1 MIDQYTPVS
10 LAHITEQMRLDNV
23 GVTKQYLKNNLKDTI
38 EYLVHQGI
46 LIQEYRWRCS
56 YCGNENG
63 LTLDT
68 IKLDNNC
75 SICNK
80 LHKTPIDMEWKYKVA
95 PFITSA
101 LIEQNGLT
109 VLWAI
114 DHLMD
119 VFRSQ
124 QAFYLPE
131 VNLFKNR
138 EGNDNNE
145 IDFLAVI
152 DGKFIAAE
160 VKLSAASFVDN
171 PNEVTSFID
180 EIQRLSPDIAFL
192 ICEQYCQQQADI
204 DEYKGKLEE
213 VIANIHET
221 IPDIEVKVIVASEVD
236 GFNSVPI
243 ELGPY
248 GERTSAFFDRLAE

>member
-1 MIDQYTPVS
+1 
-10 LAHITEQMRLDNV
+10 
-23 GVTKQYLKNNLKDTI
+23 
-38 EYLVHQGI
+38 
-46 LIQEYRWRCS
+46 
-56 YCGNENG
+56 
-63 LTLDT
+63 
-68 IKLDNNC
+68 
-75 SICNK
+75 
-80 LHKTPIDMEWKYKVA
+80 MEWKYKVA

-119 VFRSQ
+119 AFRRP

-145 IDFLAVI
+145 IDLLAVI
-152 DGKFIAAE
+152 DGKFVAAE

-171 PNEVTSFID
+171 PNEVAAFID

-192 ICEQYCQQQADI
+192 ICEQYCQEQADI
-204 DEYKGKLEE
+204 DEYKGKLRE
-213 VIANIHET
+213 VTGNIRENVSNV
-221 IPDIEVKVIVASEVD
+221 EVKVVVASEVN

-248 GERTSAFFDRLAE
+248 GERTYSFFDKLGE